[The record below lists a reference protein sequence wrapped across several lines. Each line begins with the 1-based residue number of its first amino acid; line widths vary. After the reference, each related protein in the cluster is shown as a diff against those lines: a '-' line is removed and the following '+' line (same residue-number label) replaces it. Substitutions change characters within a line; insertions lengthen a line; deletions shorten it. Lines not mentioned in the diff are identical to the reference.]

1 MEFYDLPMYYG
12 LIVWKFFNRIFINGH
27 SLRCRVSTKYKR
39 VFPLLG
45 IKGRECL
52 LELIATFL
60 VLQFLRTKLE
70 QKGIVFKSLMKLD
83 DASISRYSFNYSIKQ
98 FTYISDHFLIK
109 ICKKQHGIVRTKRIY
124 SQEISCLCSYV
135 TGRADTIFMPLGS
148 VKNQGSECLSVAY
161 TGTQIFGLVFFSL
174 WHIDSV
180 CFWKIHNVIVR
191 PRSVPKNCRVWHK
204 NIDGNTHTI
213 CLSV

>member
-124 SQEISCLCSYV
+124 S
-135 TGRADTIFMPLGS
+135 
-148 VKNQGSECLSVAY
+148 
-161 TGTQIFGLVFFSL
+161 
-174 WHIDSV
+174 
-180 CFWKIHNVIVR
+180 
-191 PRSVPKNCRVWHK
+191 
-204 NIDGNTHTI
+204 
-213 CLSV
+213 